1 MNSFERRFNMNSNNI
16 KKLLFIIGSAVFCF
30 SALSAAD
37 VYDEILTIESKKE
50 ELLRARNGDYGQED
64 EIRRRA
70 DEEYR
75 IESDKIDEELLRIA
89 ETDSDGRILA
99 DVRKRRLEE
108 KEKIRKEIYA
118 KAEAE
123 IAALR
128 NGDSGR
134 EKELL
139 SQIRE
144 LQNQLKKKR
153 VISSDEDARLLEV
166 TTYAGDRFYWNAR
179 TRFYIGSEFIFG
191 QAVNAEYQRLTGK
204 KPASITQADQA
215 TYNDYL
221 DTVDYYDEMLKSSKG
236 SVVLE
241 IEYSVEACPDDQPS
255 VYKITIY
262 DIRYVNAAKKEVLQ
276 RFTPDNS
283 SFLYKVQPALDI
295 RSIESKYTGNKTVT
309 SSAQPDS
316 SYSGNKTVT
325 PSENVQTNTTVL
337 NNDKSGRFLIGI
349 FGGFIPEYIDLTNDT
364 SMELYQGCGKAYISM
379 SMNNYLFW
387 QFDIGVLPVPYQFG
401 NFTCS
406 DEALINMMVSFGF
419 YKQWKS
425 FDFWC
430 AFGAGLAGSESLKEN
445 GVSNHQSV
453 LFTGKVGVGVDW
465 HVTRMIAIDYAFDM
479 LITDALG
486 FIPCTMFGIS
496 IDLN

>member
-1 MNSFERRFNMNSNNI
+1 MNRFERRFGMNSNI
-16 KKLLFIIGSAVFCF
+16 KKLLFIIGSAVFCL

-37 VYDEILTIESKKE
+37 VYDEIMTIESKKE
-50 ELLRARNGDYGQED
+50 ELLHARNGDYGQED

-70 DEEYR
+70 DEEFR
-75 IESDKIDEELLRIA
+75 IECEKIDEELLRIA

-118 KAEAE
+118 RAEAE

-139 SQIRE
+139 AQIRE
-144 LQNQLKKKR
+144 LQNQLKRKR
-153 VISSDEDARLLEV
+153 VTSSDEDSKLLDV
-166 TTYAGDRFYWNAR
+166 STYAGDRFYWNAR
-179 TRFYIGSEFIFG
+179 TRFYIGSEFIFT
-191 QAVNAEYQRLTGK
+191 QTVNAEYQRITGK
-204 KPASITQADQA
+204 KPVSITQADEA

-241 IEYSVEACPDDQPS
+241 IEYSVEALPDDQPS
-255 VYKITIY
+255 CYRITIY
-262 DIRYVNAAKKEVLQ
+262 DIRYVNAGTKDVLQ
-276 RFTPDNS
+276 RFTPENN

-309 SSAQPDS
+309 AATQAESE
-316 SYSGNKTVT
+316 YTGNKTVT
-325 PSENVQTNTTVL
+325 PAEKSAITPA
-337 NNDKSGRFLIGI
+337 DKSGRFLIGVY
-349 FGGFIPEYIDLTNDT
+349 GGFIPEYIDLTNDT
-364 SMELYQGCGKAYISM
+364 SLEMFGPCGKAFISM
-379 SMNNYLFW
+379 SITNSFFW
-387 QFDIGVLPVPYQFG
+387 QFDAGFIPVPTVFG
-401 NFTCS
+401 NYTCE
-406 DEALINMMVSFGF
+406 DGTVMNMMLSLGF

-430 AFGAGLAGSESLKEN
+430 SCGAGIAGSDSLN
-445 GVSNHQSV
+445 DITAAPHQSF
-453 LFTGKVGVGVDW
+453 LFTGKVGVGADW
-465 HVTRMIAIDYAFDM
+465 HITDMICLDYAFDM

-486 FIPCTMFGIS
+486 FIPCTQIGVS